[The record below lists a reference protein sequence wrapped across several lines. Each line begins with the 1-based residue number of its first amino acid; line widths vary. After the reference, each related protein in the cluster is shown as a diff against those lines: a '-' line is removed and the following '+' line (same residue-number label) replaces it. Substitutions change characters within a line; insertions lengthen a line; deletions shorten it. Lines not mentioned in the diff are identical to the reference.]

1 MKVKGIGIAL
11 LAGGLLLTGCSAS
24 SNKSDSNTLIIGTEG
39 TFAPFSY
46 HNDKDQLVGYDVEV
60 AKAAAK
66 KAGYKVEVKE
76 AKWDSLI
83 AGLDAK
89 QYDIV
94 ANQVTKTDERK
105 EKYLFSDTYTYSHP
119 AVLTKKENASA
130 IKSFDD
136 LKGKKFSQTG
146 TSNYS
151 KLVQQYGGE
160 IVSTNDW
167 NENVSLVLQNR
178 TFGTVNDTLTYLD
191 YKQKKPNA
199 DLVIAY
205 EGTETYE
212 QGFLIRKSDK
222 TTQSK
227 LNKAL
232 KALKN
237 DGTLKKLGKKYFGK
251 DVSVK

>member
-1 MKVKGIGIAL
+1 M
-11 LAGGLLLTGCSAS
+11 
-24 SNKSDSNTLIIGTEG
+24 
-39 TFAPFSY
+39 
-46 HNDKDQLVGYDVEV
+46 
-60 AKAAAK
+60 
-66 KAGYKVEVKE
+66 
-76 AKWDSLI
+76 I

-222 TTQSK
+222 TTQTK